1 MTELT
6 RDQLRECVRWI
17 YARVM
22 PDWSTPTKKLI
33 QLWLKKLNLFQKRKI
48 RLFLSTGGPDIK
60 GRKLGQ
66 IYENCAKNCHTA
78 SQAKQ
83 GVAL

>member
-1 MTELT
+1 MIFNNRKSPTIRMTELT

-33 QLWLKKLNLFQKRKI
+33 QSGSNLIKN
-48 RLFLSTGGPDIK
+48 FLTLTLSGFETLYD
-60 GRKLGQ
+60 Q
-66 IYENCAKNCHTA
+66 T
-78 SQAKQ
+78 
-83 GVAL
+83 

>member
-1 MTELT
+1 MIFNNRKSPTIRMTELT

-33 QLWLKKLNLFQKRKI
+33 QAGSTLNKNFLTLTLSGFQI
-48 RLFLSTGGPDIK
+48 LND
-60 GRKLGQ
+60 
-66 IYENCAKNCHTA
+66 
-78 SQAKQ
+78 QAK
-83 GVAL
+83 